1 MISSI
6 QRIAQARHRCGV
18 AQTSKSGVSRVSKPA
33 GALNV
38 SMPGRFGNRR
48 HSRLGNLRH
57 DRAACPTE
65 PSFLLGTAAVLLAVF
80 VPGTAWA
87 NLPKTNTAPK
97 LLPPYGELPP
107 GFWEQHTASVVAG
120 ATVAALL
127 IGCGLWLA
135 LRPRPKPQIP
145 PAVQA
150 RTALNGLLNRPED
163 GALLSQVSQILRRY
177 VLAAFGLPP
186 AETTT
191 TEFCQLIRGNDRI
204 GAELATTLETYLR
217 RCDEQK
223 FAPAPAGSPLNGA
236 AGALELVA
244 QGETRLAQLRQ
255 SPSTPTA
262 PVSHA

>member
-1 MISSI
+1 
-6 QRIAQARHRCGV
+6 
-18 AQTSKSGVSRVSKPA
+18 
-33 GALNV
+33 
-38 SMPGRFGNRR
+38 
-48 HSRLGNLRH
+48 
-57 DRAACPTE
+57 
-65 PSFLLGTAAVLLAVF
+65 VLLAVF

-87 NLPKTNTAPK
+87 NLPKTNTMPK
-97 LLPPYGELPP
+97 LLPPYGELLP
-107 GFWEQHTASVVAG
+107 GFWEQHTATVAVA
-120 ATVAALL
+120 ATVAALM

-135 LRPRPKPQIP
+135 LRPKPKPQIP
-145 PAVQA
+145 PAIQA

-236 AGALELVA
+236 TGALELVA
-244 QGETRLAQLRQ
+244 QGENRLAQLRQ
-255 SPSTPTA
+255 IQPASSGSVA
-262 PVSHA
+262 NA